1 MGDYNCTK
9 CKGGAKVLQ
18 QHGLGDHEL
27 PSYNKAMTEMRP
39 VCPTQ
44 ENTFRAPHSAS
55 NQTDIRAL
63 VDCEPL
69 VLLELSVNGTLL
81 RLSPAWAV
89 VAGALTT
96 GVPLA
101 GGIVLLIAGV
111 LLADCAWGLLWHLL
125 SQGQH
130 GVADKRQGKV
140 LRPLPYMQPYAPVVR
155 VVRALRGAEFVY
167 DDWRACAGALGLAV
181 ALSMII
187 GLWALFFTL
196 VVLVFLLGIWVL
208 GGPLRS
214 RGLVGSIFVI
224 GLPWLLGGGL
234 FVSTAT
240 PFPKVQMY
248 SLALA
253 LGFTLLHWGIQR
265 YRFSQGRCVTSIVA
279 GELLVISTLIIW
291 SQPVVLAAVAGL
303 WLPPN
308 YWVMKLRRSASNEFA
323 LYKSAFWWWAVLATV
338 ATASLWGG

>member
-1 MGDYNCTK
+1 M
-9 CKGGAKVLQ
+9 
-18 QHGLGDHEL
+18 
-27 PSYNKAMTEMRP
+27 
-39 VCPTQ
+39 
-44 ENTFRAPHSAS
+44 
-55 NQTDIRAL
+55 

-89 VAGALTT
+89 VAGALTA
-96 GVPLA
+96 GMPVA
-101 GGIVLLIAGV
+101 GGIVRLIAAV
-111 LLADCAWGLLWHLL
+111 LLADCAWGLLWRLQ

-130 GVADKRQGKV
+130 GAADKRQGKA
-140 LRPLPYMQPYAPVVR
+140 LRLLPYMQPYAPM
-155 VVRALRGAEFVY
+155 VRALRALWGADFVD
-167 DDWRACAGALGLAV
+167 DDWRVRVGALGLAV

-187 GLWALFFTL
+187 GLWAMFLTL
-196 VVLVFLLGIWVL
+196 VALVFLLGIRVL
-208 GGPLRS
+208 GGPLKS
-214 RGLVGSIFVI
+214 RGLVGSILVI

-234 FVSTAT
+234 SVSTAA
-240 PFPKVQMY
+240 PFPKVQVY

-279 GELLVISTLIIW
+279 GELLVISALIIW
-291 SQPVVLAAVAGL
+291 SQPGVLAAVVGL

-308 YWVMKLRRSASNEFA
+308 YWVMKLRRSTSNEFA
-323 LYKSAFWWWAVLATV
+323 LHKSAFWWWAALATV